1 MSNPSDKISKPKHA
15 GKYPDREI
23 DCQEAVAGAV
33 VDIIEQA
40 ETAGWTAVEA
50 ARAINDVSRGLFVG
64 IQGKDPN
71 E

>member
-1 MSNPSDKISKPKHA
+1 MPVELKSVPGPKHE
-15 GKYPDREI
+15 GKYPDRNI

-40 ETAGWTAVEA
+40 EKAGWTAVEA

>member
-1 MSNPSDKISKPKHA
+1 MPVHLKSVPGPKRE
-15 GKYPDREI
+15 GKYPDRNI
-23 DCQEAVAGAV
+23 DCQEAIAGAV

-40 ETAGWTAVEA
+40 EKSGWTAVEA

-64 IQGKDPN
+64 IQGKDPV